1 MNKRKVLTQ
10 ARKFSNMFR
19 FIDGLAAINDG
30 GEFEKMCYE
39 ICRSIF
45 FANFVAKNENLWT
58 KNIQFHR
65 Y

>member
-45 FANFVAKNENLWT
+45 FANFVAKTENL
-58 KNIQFHR
+58 
-65 Y
+65 